1 MKQLPLAMFC
11 LLVAMPA
18 TAGEVGNCY
27 HLASDFDGQVGQEGA
42 RAAVKRGDARPFE
55 QILTKVRP
63 VLQGEIVGQKL
74 EQHRGQWLYEFRVV
88 APDGHMHYVHFDAR
102 SGRHVDVKAGPCAS

>member
-1 MKQLPLAMFC
+1 MKLLSLVMSCMIVALPAAAAL
-11 LLVAMPA
+11 P
-18 TAGEVGNCY
+18 GNCY
-27 HLASDFDGQVGQEGA
+27 HLASDFEGQIDQDGA

-55 QILTKVRP
+55 QILAKARP
-63 VLQGEIVGQKL
+63 VIQGEIVGQKL

-102 SGRHVDVKAGPCAS
+102 SGRPIDVKAGPCAS

>member
-1 MKQLPLAMFC
+1 MKQLLPVMFWV
-11 LLVAMPA
+11 LVAIPA
-18 TAGEVGNCY
+18 TAGAVGNCY
-27 HLASDFDGQVGQEGA
+27 HLASDFDGQIDQDGA

-55 QILTKVRP
+55 QILAKARP
-63 VLQGEIVGQKL
+63 VVQGEIVGQKL

-102 SGRHVDVKAGPCAS
+102 SGRPVDVKAGPCAS